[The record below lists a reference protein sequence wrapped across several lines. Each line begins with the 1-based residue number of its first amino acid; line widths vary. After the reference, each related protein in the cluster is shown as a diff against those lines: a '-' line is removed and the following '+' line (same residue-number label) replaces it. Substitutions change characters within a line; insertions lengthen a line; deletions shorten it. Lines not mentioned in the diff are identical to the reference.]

1 MEKKVLLTGFD
12 PFGGETVNPSWEAV
26 KRLNGAA
33 EAPPLSYPNKCRP
46 FFISLLPYCARRS
59 KSISLTLSSVSDRQ
73 AAECRSRR
81 NGSRSISM
89 RRAYRI
95 TKETSLSG
103 KTFLKTVPRPIA
115 TGLPIKRIVEEIK
128 KEGIPAAVSYTAGT
142 FVCNH
147 LFYGL
152 MDEIACHH
160 PHIRGGFIHI
170 PYIPEQ
176 TLQKSAPSLSLD
188 LVTKALKI
196 AAVTAAAHEDDIET
210 GGGELH

>member
-26 KRLNGAA
+26 KRLDGSHEGPASIVSEQVPTVFYKSLA
-33 EAPPLSYPNKCRP
+33 VLREAVKKHQPDIIIC
-46 FFISLLPYCARRS
+46 
-59 KSISLTLSSVSDRQ
+59 VGQ
-73 AAECRSRR
+73 A
-81 NGSRSISM
+81 GSRMQITPERVAINLNEARIPDNEGNQPVGENISQEGPA
-89 RRAYRI
+89 AYW
-95 TKETSLSG
+95 
-103 KTFLKTVPRPIA
+103 

-152 MDEIACHH
+152 MDEIARHH

>member
-26 KRLNGAA
+26 KRLNDAA
-33 EAPPLSYPNKCRP
+33 EGPASIVSEQVPTVFYKSLAVLREAIKKHQPDIIICVGQAGGRMQITPERVAINLNEARIPDNEGNQP
-46 FFISLLPYCARRS
+46 VGENISQGGP
-59 KSISLTLSSVSDRQ
+59 
-73 AAECRSRR
+73 AA
-81 NGSRSISM
+81 
-89 RRAYRI
+89 YW
-95 TKETSLSG
+95 
-103 KTFLKTVPRPIA
+103 

-152 MDEIACHH
+152 MDEITRHH

>member
-33 EAPPLSYPNKCRP
+33 EEPASIVSEQVPTVFYKSLAVLREAIKKHQPDIIICVGQAGGRMQITPERVAINLNEARIPDNEGNQP
-46 FFISLLPYCARRS
+46 VGENISQGGP
-59 KSISLTLSSVSDRQ
+59 
-73 AAECRSRR
+73 AA
-81 NGSRSISM
+81 
-89 RRAYRI
+89 YW
-95 TKETSLSG
+95 
-103 KTFLKTVPRPIA
+103 

-128 KEGIPAAVSYTAGT
+128 KEGIPAAVSYTTGT

-152 MDEIACHH
+152 MDEISRHH

>member
-1 MEKKVLLTGFD
+1 MPTVFYKSLAVLR
-12 PFGGETVNPSWEAV
+12 EAV
-26 KRLNGAA
+26 KKHQPDIIICVGQAGGRMQITPERVAINLNEARIPDNEGNQPVGENISQSGPAA
-33 EAPPLSYPNKCRP
+33 YW
-46 FFISLLPYCARRS
+46 
-59 KSISLTLSSVSDRQ
+59 
-73 AAECRSRR
+73 
-81 NGSRSISM
+81 
-89 RRAYRI
+89 
-95 TKETSLSG
+95 
-103 KTFLKTVPRPIA
+103 

-152 MDEIACHH
+152 MDEIARHH

>member
-33 EAPPLSYPNKCRP
+33 EGPASIVSEQVPTVFYKSLAVLREAIKKHQPDIIICVGQAGGRMQITPERVAINLNEARIPDNEGNQP
-46 FFISLLPYCARRS
+46 VGENISQDGP
-59 KSISLTLSSVSDRQ
+59 
-73 AAECRSRR
+73 AA
-81 NGSRSISM
+81 
-89 RRAYRI
+89 YW
-95 TKETSLSG
+95 
-103 KTFLKTVPRPIA
+103 

-128 KEGIPAAVSYTAGT
+128 KKDIPAAVSYTAGT

>member
-33 EAPPLSYPNKCRP
+33 ECPPLSYPNKCRP

-103 KTFLKTVPRPIA
+103 KTFLKTARGLFGPAFRSNGSLRKSKRKAFPRLYPTRRGRLYAI
-115 TGLPIKRIVEEIK
+115 I
-128 KEGIPAAVSYTAGT
+128 SFTA
-142 FVCNH
+142 
-147 LFYGL
+147 
-152 MDEIACHH
+152 
-160 PHIRGGFIHI
+160 
-170 PYIPEQ
+170 
-176 TLQKSAPSLSLD
+176 
-188 LVTKALKI
+188 
-196 AAVTAAAHEDDIET
+196 
-210 GGGELH
+210 